1 MCVSV
6 RVSVGDEMTTFATRT
21 QSRNDAVEACGS
33 RRPRSSFPTTTRGL
47 CLVCVERSGQ
57 VAHFSA
63 RCELP
68 DHWVRTSEFG
78 VQLEGDRRIYPPQV
92 LPSGGHRRTYGWT
105 ELSLATI
112 STRKYFGI
120 SHPPTARLGSFKGP
134 LQSDRPI
141 VLSENDLERPGR
153 QANTART
160 RRPAL
165 PTVLRP

>member
-1 MCVSV
+1 MQHALKA
-6 RVSVGDEMTTFATRT
+6 ETTR
-21 QSRNDAVEACGS
+21 SRLAA

-120 SHPPTARLGSFKGP
+120 NHPPTARLGSFKGP

-153 QANTART
+153 QTTPQPSEHITNP
-160 RRPAL
+160 RRDRHCF
-165 PTVLRP
+165 RP